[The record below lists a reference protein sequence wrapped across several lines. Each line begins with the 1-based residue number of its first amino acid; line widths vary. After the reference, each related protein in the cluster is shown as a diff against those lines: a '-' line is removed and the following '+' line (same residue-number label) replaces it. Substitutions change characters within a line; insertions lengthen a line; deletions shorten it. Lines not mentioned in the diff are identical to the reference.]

1 MLEQTRIIAANY
13 KTIDKE
19 TKDFCLTVSG
29 MLKQRHSL
37 LITNEMLLQEAKAFQ
52 PKKNKNPSGKLMQR
66 EVSSKKSRVATTKTS
81 GDTEIHHATKTK
93 TDDVTEPSAPPTTWV
108 DQSTMTSNLLTL
120 SQAFIDTLHCS
131 TIPDDPKK
139 KEWNHVPNN
148 NICLPFVNNHLPIQV
163 SQYSVDYL
171 DSQRTDNHRTAHEI
185 DVLSNSDSNRMMAEY
200 RRNFQRIT
208 TNHVNQSGMMLASG
222 KSPTDSLGTFYC
234 SARTDPKNEMFCL
247 PFSIEY
253 NDVLRTANDRIQEMK
268 NTADMMR
275 MKIMALTYEEEE
287 ETSRMNNF
295 PGAPPF
301 HVPYCQPIQDDGGG
315 GMVLW
320 HPAIDSSHHGSLSSA
335 EDEGV
340 STAYKTEEFPIDDSF
355 LLSESLDDEEDSADI
370 LLGEDIQF

>member
-1 MLEQTRIIAANY
+1 
-13 KTIDKE
+13 
-19 TKDFCLTVSG
+19 
-29 MLKQRHSL
+29 
-37 LITNEMLLQEAKAFQ
+37 
-52 PKKNKNPSGKLMQR
+52 
-66 EVSSKKSRVATTKTS
+66 
-81 GDTEIHHATKTK
+81 
-93 TDDVTEPSAPPTTWV
+93 
-108 DQSTMTSNLLTL
+108 
-120 SQAFIDTLHCS
+120 
-131 TIPDDPKK
+131 
-139 KEWNHVPNN
+139 
-148 NICLPFVNNHLPIQV
+148 
-163 SQYSVDYL
+163 
-171 DSQRTDNHRTAHEI
+171 
-185 DVLSNSDSNRMMAEY
+185 
-200 RRNFQRIT
+200 
-208 TNHVNQSGMMLASG
+208 
-222 KSPTDSLGTFYC
+222 
-234 SARTDPKNEMFCL
+234 MFCL

-253 NDVLRTANDRIQEMK
+253 NDVLRTANDRIQELK